1 MAKKLLC
8 LLMGLLLIV
17 PAQAEE
23 MPQVDESADTMVLI
37 TEEELLERMAQT
49 PDDGQADN
57 SSFAVLPE
65 DMVMAE
71 EDVFTLLLVGSDAY
85 TDDHRGRSDTTMLV
99 QVNAVEKRI
108 RVVSFL
114 RDTYVKIP
122 GKGSNRL
129 NASYIWGGDQLL
141 RETLRTNF
149 NVTADAY
156 LEVNFDRLVRV
167 IDAIGGVEVEV
178 SEKER
183 KQVNS
188 ILRFYNEKIGD
199 PESDQLLEESGL
211 VQLTGKQALCFSRIR
226 KIDGDTQRTGRQR
239 KVIEA
244 AFRKVM
250 TMDRAAIVL
259 LVMQNLSVFQTD
271 LTLADAMALIP
282 LAIRCKN
289 ASFETLTIPAQG
301 MYSTR
306 TIDGMWVITPNLP
319 KNRELLHRFLGL
331 KEE

>member
-1 MAKKLLC
+1 MVKRLLC
-8 LLMGLLLIV
+8 LLMGLLLTV
-17 PAQAEE
+17 PALAED
-23 MPQVDESADTMVLI
+23 MPQVDESADTMVLL

-49 PDDGQADN
+49 PEEGQADH

-65 DMVMAE
+65 DMAMAD

-85 TDDHRGRSDTTMLV
+85 TDNHRGRSDTTMLV
-99 QVNAVEKRI
+99 QVNAQEKRI

-141 RETLRTNF
+141 RETLKTNF

-306 TIDGMWVITPNLP
+306 TIDGMWVITPNLR
-319 KNRELLHRFLGL
+319 KNRELLHSFLGL

>member
-8 LLMGLLLIV
+8 LLMGLLLIA
-17 PAQAEE
+17 PALAEE
-23 MPQVDESADTMVLI
+23 MPRVDESADTMVLI

-129 NASYIWGGDQLL
+129 NASYIWGGEKLL
-141 RETLRTNF
+141 RETLLTNF
-149 NVTADAY
+149 GVTADAY

-178 SEKER
+178 SEAER
-183 KQVNS
+183 RQVNS

-199 PESDQLLEESGL
+199 PENDQLLGESGL
-211 VQLTGKQALCFSRIR
+211 VQLTGKQAQCFSRIR

-244 AFRKVM
+244 AFRKVIA
-250 TMDRAAIVL
+250 MDKAAIVL

-271 LTLADAMALIP
+271 LTLADAIELIP

-289 ASFETLTIPAQG
+289 ATFETLTIPAKG

-306 TIDGMWVITPNLP
+306 TIDGMWVITPNLS
-319 KNRELLHRFLGL
+319 KNRELLHSFLGL

>member
-8 LLMGLLLIV
+8 LLMGLLLIA
-17 PAQAEE
+17 PALAEE
-23 MPQVDESADTMVLI
+23 MPRVDESADTMVLI

-129 NASYIWGGDQLL
+129 NASYIWGGEKLL
-141 RETLRTNF
+141 RETLLTNF
-149 NVTADAY
+149 GVTADAY

-178 SEKER
+178 SEAER
-183 KQVNS
+183 RQVNS

-199 PESDQLLEESGL
+199 PENDQLLGESGL

-244 AFRKVM
+244 AFRKVIA
-250 TMDRAAIVL
+250 MDKAAIVL

-271 LTLADAMALIP
+271 LTLADAIELIP

-289 ASFETLTIPAQG
+289 ATFETLTIPAKG

-306 TIDGMWVITPNLP
+306 TIDGMWVITPNLS
-319 KNRELLHRFLGL
+319 KNRELLHSFLGL